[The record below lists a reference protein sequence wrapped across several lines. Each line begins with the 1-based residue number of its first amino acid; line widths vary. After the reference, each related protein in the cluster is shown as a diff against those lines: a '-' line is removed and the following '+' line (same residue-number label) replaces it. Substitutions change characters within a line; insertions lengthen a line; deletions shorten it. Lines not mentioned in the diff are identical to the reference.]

1 MRKIDEINS
10 YLNINSHKE
19 KEQLLKNIMK
29 IFNISN
35 KTAELYYYK
44 WKKDFMN
51 TKTCISE
58 NKENKKVKIM
68 SKLKIKKLEIEGE
81 FGNYIKE
88 GNKVVAGE
96 VIFNSL
102 EDIEEYEKKEIELF
116 NKKIQEIREVYKIG
130 Q

>member
-58 NKENKKVKIM
+58 NKEDKKVKIM

>member
-19 KEQLLKNIMK
+19 KEELLKNIMK

-58 NKENKKVKIM
+58 NKEDKKVKIM